1 MIITKL
7 EQRDIPGCREIYN
20 YYVKNT
26 SFSLEETELTADQYE
41 ARVAGVTERFPF
53 LVARD
58 DAGNVA
64 GFAYLSDFNP
74 RSGYRHT
81 ADLSIYT
88 APDLRG
94 VGLGAALLAVGMFL
108 SSLTD
113 NQGFAAGIGIAAIL
127 LNYYSVSLAEYTSS
141 TAMGSLIAL
150 YVIALLLGVVIRGL
164 TRNENLA
171 YGVTFALIAAL
182 SVAYFVNSTAFE
194 GLLPDIMT
202 KLSLFRQF
210 NSFVNGA
217 FDLTAIVYYVSVMGF
232 FLFLSVQSMEKR
244 RYN

>member
-41 ARVAGVTERFPF
+41 ARVAGMTERFPF

-94 VGLGAALLAVGMFL
+94 VGLGAALLAAIEAEGHENAASCRFHEK
-108 SSLTD
+108 
-113 NQGFAAGIGIAAIL
+113 NGFVKEGHLHDIAVKFGRRCGVC
-127 LNYYSVSLAEYTSS
+127 YYRKE
-141 TAMGSLIAL
+141 
-150 YVIALLLGVVIRGL
+150 LG
-164 TRNENLA
+164 
-171 YGVTFALIAAL
+171 
-182 SVAYFVNSTAFE
+182 
-194 GLLPDIMT
+194 
-202 KLSLFRQF
+202 
-210 NSFVNGA
+210 
-217 FDLTAIVYYVSVMGF
+217 
-232 FLFLSVQSMEKR
+232 
-244 RYN
+244 

>member
-94 VGLGAALLAVGMFL
+94 AGLGAALLAAIEAEGRKMGITNLISIITDENAASCRFHEKNGFGRDTCTIL
-108 SSLTD
+108 RSSL
-113 NQGFAAGIGIAAIL
+113 AGGAGCAI
-127 LNYYSVSLAEYTSS
+127 
-141 TAMGSLIAL
+141 TARSWDKTFCPAGRN
-150 YVIALLLGVVIRGL
+150 VI
-164 TRNENLA
+164 
-171 YGVTFALIAAL
+171 Y
-182 SVAYFVNSTAFE
+182 
-194 GLLPDIMT
+194 
-202 KLSLFRQF
+202 
-210 NSFVNGA
+210 
-217 FDLTAIVYYVSVMGF
+217 
-232 FLFLSVQSMEKR
+232 
-244 RYN
+244 

>member
-41 ARVAGVTERFPF
+41 ARVAGATERFPF

-64 GFAYLSDFNP
+64 GFAYLSDFNL

-88 APDLRG
+88 VPGLRG
-94 VGLGAALLAVGMFL
+94 VGLGRRCWRPLRRKDTKWESPIL
-108 SSLTD
+108 SP
-113 NQGFAAGIGIAAIL
+113 
-127 LNYYSVSLAEYTSS
+127 
-141 TAMGSLIAL
+141 
-150 YVIALLLGVVIRGL
+150 
-164 TRNENLA
+164 
-171 YGVTFALIAAL
+171 
-182 SVAYFVNSTAFE
+182 
-194 GLLPDIMT
+194 LLPMKT
-202 KLSLFRQF
+202 RLPAGFTRR
-210 NSFVNGA
+210 
-217 FDLTAIVYYVSVMGF
+217 TA
-232 FLFLSVQSMEKR
+232 L
-244 RYN
+244 

>member
-94 VGLGAALLAVGMFL
+94 VGLGAALLAAIEAEGRKMGITNLISIITDENAASCQFHEKNGFVKEGHLHDIAVKFAEGGGGMGCGHR
-108 SSLTD
+108 S
-113 NQGFAAGIGIAAIL
+113 
-127 LNYYSVSLAEYTSS
+127 
-141 TAMGSLIAL
+141 
-150 YVIALLLGVVIRGL
+150 R
-164 TRNENLA
+164 
-171 YGVTFALIAAL
+171 
-182 SVAYFVNSTAFE
+182 
-194 GLLPDIMT
+194 
-202 KLSLFRQF
+202 
-210 NSFVNGA
+210 
-217 FDLTAIVYYVSVMGF
+217 
-232 FLFLSVQSMEKR
+232 
-244 RYN
+244 

>member
-88 APDLRG
+88 APDLR
-94 VGLGAALLAVGMFL
+94 L
-108 SSLTD
+108 
-113 NQGFAAGIGIAAIL
+113 
-127 LNYYSVSLAEYTSS
+127 
-141 TAMGSLIAL
+141 SLIH
-150 YVIALLLGVVIRGL
+150 I
-164 TRNENLA
+164 
-171 YGVTFALIAAL
+171 
-182 SVAYFVNSTAFE
+182 
-194 GLLPDIMT
+194 
-202 KLSLFRQF
+202 
-210 NSFVNGA
+210 
-217 FDLTAIVYYVSVMGF
+217 
-232 FLFLSVQSMEKR
+232 
-244 RYN
+244 

>member
-26 SFSLEETELTADQYE
+26 SFSLEETEQTADQYE

-94 VGLGAALLAVGMFL
+94 VGLGAALLAAIEAEGRKMGITNLISIITDENAASCRFHEKNGFVKEGHLHDIAVKFGRRCGVCYYRKELGYNFL
-108 SSLTD
+108 PGRAECD
-113 NQGFAAGIGIAAIL
+113 IL
-127 LNYYSVSLAEYTSS
+127 RK
-141 TAMGSLIAL
+141 TA
-150 YVIALLLGVVIRGL
+150 R
-164 TRNENLA
+164 
-171 YGVTFALIAAL
+171 
-182 SVAYFVNSTAFE
+182 E
-194 GLLPDIMT
+194 G
-202 KLSLFRQF
+202 K
-210 NSFVNGA
+210 
-217 FDLTAIVYYVSVMGF
+217 
-232 FLFLSVQSMEKR
+232 
-244 RYN
+244 

>member
-58 DAGNVA
+58 DAGNVV

-94 VGLGAALLAVGMFL
+94 VGLGRRCWRPLRRKDAKWESPIL
-108 SSLTD
+108 SP
-113 NQGFAAGIGIAAIL
+113 
-127 LNYYSVSLAEYTSS
+127 
-141 TAMGSLIAL
+141 
-150 YVIALLLGVVIRGL
+150 
-164 TRNENLA
+164 
-171 YGVTFALIAAL
+171 
-182 SVAYFVNSTAFE
+182 
-194 GLLPDIMT
+194 LLPMKT
-202 KLSLFRQF
+202 RLPAGFTRR
-210 NSFVNGA
+210 
-217 FDLTAIVYYVSVMGF
+217 TA
-232 FLFLSVQSMEKR
+232 L
-244 RYN
+244 